1 MASSPGGRT
10 VRGVKGRFSVEV
22 EERLDHLSAEV
33 GALRLEMQ
41 KGFGDLR
48 FELLRWSFLFGMGQL
63 AALAGILSF
72 MLYKG
77 PR

>member
-1 MASSPGGRT
+1 M
-10 VRGVKGRFSVEV
+10 EV

-48 FELLRWSFLFGMGQL
+48 FELLRWSFLFWIGQL
-63 AALAGILSF
+63 AALAGIVSF
-72 MLYKG
+72 MLSRG
-77 PR
+77 LR